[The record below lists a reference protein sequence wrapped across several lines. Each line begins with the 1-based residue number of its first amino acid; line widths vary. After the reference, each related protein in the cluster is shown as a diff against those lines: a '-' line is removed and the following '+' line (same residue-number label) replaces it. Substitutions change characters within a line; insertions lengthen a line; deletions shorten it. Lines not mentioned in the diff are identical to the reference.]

1 MIQSAFKNWRTMM
14 VVAEMTFRL
23 QIMDSF
29 IIFGIVIQPLLIAT
43 LAMWMLQGKGA
54 DAAIFVVVGSGMT
67 GLWSSLL
74 FVSGN
79 SINDER
85 WTGTLESLIG
95 VPTPLD
101 VILLGKNLTNVLQSL
116 LSMIASYLFVALIF
130 GYPLHLTQPLLFF
143 ISLIFTVVAFICFGL
158 IMAPVFL
165 LSPGVGRFQNAM
177 EFPIYILSG
186 FLFPIALLPG
196 WTTPASYLLPTF
208 WAAKALH
215 GTSSGSD
222 PLTQILFYWAML
234 ILFSILDL
242 VLANFLF
249 KRVLVRARSDASLGL
264 E

>member
-1 MIQSAFKNWRTMM
+1 MM

-29 IIFGIVIQPLLIAT
+29 IVFGILIQPLLIAT